1 MESSTVS
8 SRFLFRDHLQAENAT
23 ESDNSSV
30 ISSISSDAD
39 ENSELESM
47 AGTGIRRLCTELLEI
62 KAISDEDF
70 HTNVFANYTTFIGIL
85 EEVNDMEKEL
95 MQLRTHVLTHK
106 RLVQDVLPG
115 VYLKALSD
123 ETMENIIE
131 ELKSDESPPLNELE
145 VHIDYVSEAL
155 DMLLSENRVDEAIA
169 ILEMEE
175 ENLQRLQ
182 LEDDTP
188 LDLLML
194 YNSTISEKKA
204 VITSQLTLEAENCR
218 ISAAELQK
226 ALVGICRLGDGH
238 LATQILIK
246 YYRSR
251 LATGIHNVLTSKS
264 FLDSVYIMELS
275 KLVFSTISQAARSFV
290 MLYGETSPYASE
302 FIQWIQEEIES
313 FAVSFSKYVK
323 SISEIS
329 GGLSAAVEAVQFAIS
344 YCSLLETQRL
354 VLNRCLIKH
363 LQSCMEDVLQI
374 HIDHFKKVIYIFT
387 ATDAWVL
394 GRYLVSGILN
404 EGSSCVVIGQ
414 QPEYC
419 LLTNSG
425 RKFVTLLQAITK
437 DVTPLAALQM
447 EGSILAGLSN
457 LFLEYIAI
465 LEKAL
470 TSEINVSRGNGSTII
485 LAESMPQQVSI
496 LANVSTLEHFFS
508 STVVTIF
515 RGINTINSE
524 LTEDPSVDIQQ
535 HEIDNYV
542 MVIQEASGHLRAQFF
557 RQFLYRVFSL
567 EKCNITSLICG
578 NSETG
583 SSPVHDPM
591 PSAVFQ
597 LLFLELRK
605 LGKLAEDNVFE
616 ADWLMDLLREL
627 IEAIFSWISN
637 NKEIWETKKGKLNF
651 QNAEVLNQFV
661 LDINFLVEV
670 IRYGEYFPEQPLAP
684 ANLMQSVFISAGL
697 DPLRD
702 DDDNGWAIKAA
713 SDAIERLIE
722 IEKTE
727 SLSNHEEAVNDSVE
741 PAVNNSEN
749 GSETFLDAVDA
760 RSSVDVSSVTEED
773 EATIEDSEV
782 AMKQGKETRTT
793 ELIHHIRSSD
803 SAKDLGYSVSGEY
816 LE

>member
-1 MESSTVS
+1 MESSAVS
-8 SRFLFRDHLQAENAT
+8 SRFLFRDHREVENAA
-23 ESDNSSV
+23 ESENSSV
-30 ISSISSDAD
+30 ISSISSDGD
-39 ENSELESM
+39 ENSELDSM
-47 AGTGIRRLCTELLEI
+47 AGKGISRLCMELVEI
-62 KAISDEDF
+62 KEISDEDF
-70 HTNVFANYTTFIGIL
+70 HGNVFANYTSFIGIL

-115 VYLKALSD
+115 VYLKASTD
-123 ETMENIIE
+123 VTMENIIE
-131 ELKSDESPPLNELE
+131 EELESDESPPLNELE
-145 VHIDYVSEAL
+145 VHIDEVSETL

-175 ENLQRLQ
+175 ENLQKAQ

-194 YNSTISEKKA
+194 YNSAISERKA
-204 VITSQLTLEAENCR
+204 MITLQLTLEAENCR
-218 ISAAELQK
+218 ICSTELQK

-238 LATQILIK
+238 LATQLLVK
-246 YYRSR
+246 YYHAR
-251 LATGIHNVLTSKS
+251 LASGIHNVLTSKS
-264 FLDSVYIMELS
+264 FLDRVYIMELS

-290 MLYGETSPYASE
+290 MLYGEMSPYASE
-302 FIQWIQEEIES
+302 FIQWVQDEIES
-313 FAVSFSKYVK
+313 FAVSFTKYVN

-329 GGLSAAVEAVQFAIS
+329 GGLSSAVEAVQFAIS
-344 YCSLLETQRL
+344 YCSLLEAQRL
-354 VLNRCLIKH
+354 VLKQCLVKH
-363 LQSCMEDVLQI
+363 LNACMEDVLQI
-374 HIDHFKKVIYIFT
+374 HIDHFKKVVYIFT

-404 EGSSCVVIGQ
+404 EGSSGLVIGQ

-447 EGSILAGLSN
+447 EGSILVGLSN

-470 TSEINVSRGNGSTII
+470 TSEMNVSNDSTII

-496 LANVSTLEHFFS
+496 LANVSTLEQLFS
-508 STVVTIF
+508 STVVTTF
-515 RGINTINSE
+515 RGITTSNSQS
-524 LTEDPSVDIQQ
+524 TEDPSVEIQQ
-535 HEIDNYV
+535 HAIDTYA
-542 MVIQEASGHLRAQFF
+542 MIIQEASGHLRAQFF
-557 RQFLYRVFSL
+557 RQFLYKVFSL
-567 EKCNITSLICG
+567 EKCNVTSLICG
-578 NSETG
+578 NSKSG

-616 ADWLMDLLREL
+616 ADWLIVLLGEL
-627 IEAIFSWISN
+627 IEAIFSWISD
-637 NKEIWETKKGKLNF
+637 NKEIWETKKGKVNF

-670 IRYGEYFPEQPLAP
+670 IRYGEYFPEYPLA
-684 ANLMQSVFISAGL
+684 AASLMQSVFISAGL

-713 SDAIERLIE
+713 SEAIERLIE

-727 SLSNHEEAVNDSVE
+727 SHSSDDTVNHSVEVE

-749 GSETFLDAVDA
+749 GSETFVDMVDA
-760 RSSVDVSSVTEED
+760 RSYLEVSSVTEED
-773 EATIEDSEV
+773 EAITEDSEV
-782 AMKQGKETRTT
+782 DMKPRKQTKATKLVHNEC
-793 ELIHHIRSSD
+793 SSD
-803 SAKDLGYSVSGEY
+803 TAKVQGSFVSGEFS
-816 LE
+816 E